1 MLDVKKICQYGG
13 FCRSDS
19 DCVLG
24 NKCMIQSEY
33 YSQCIPD
40 TSSYSDVSTGCVAQY
55 GRCSS
60 TTKCCDPVQ
69 FVQVIISAFSRKLQT
84 VCTLAD
90 ILMERLGR
98 LSPKSPFKYAMLRIK
113 DSGETFSN

>member
-1 MLDVKKICQYGG
+1 MVDVV
-13 FCRSDS
+13 RLLS
-19 DCVLG
+19 
-24 NKCMIQSEY
+24 
-33 YSQCIPD
+33 
-40 TSSYSDVSTGCVAQY
+40 VAI
-55 GRCSS
+55 
-60 TTKCCDPVQ
+60 PVQ

-98 LSPKSPFKYAMLRIK
+98 LLSPKSPFKYAMLRIK